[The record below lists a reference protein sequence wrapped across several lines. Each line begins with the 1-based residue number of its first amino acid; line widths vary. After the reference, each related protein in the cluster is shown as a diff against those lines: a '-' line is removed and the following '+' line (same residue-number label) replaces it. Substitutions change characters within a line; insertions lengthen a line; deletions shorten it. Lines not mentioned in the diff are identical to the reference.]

1 MGTTT
6 EKLTYLQGT
15 KDTIKNAIVAKGVEV
30 PEGTTFRAYAQKV
43 GEIKGGLTESD
54 RFTQIPTNETR
65 PYIKGNATVA
75 YAGYPIFLQ
84 MQGMGMNYHL
94 IINIYGVDNIQYE
107 AFQAWYYGGEKYT
120 NLTEKVTYS
129 KNGSGSVRNHSFYL
143 NVGVSS
149 DPVIQTQIQLNEE
162 TGQLTFTNTY
172 ANERKYGVM
181 VCGYVPK

>member
-15 KDTIKNAIVAKGVEV
+15 KDAIKNAIVAKGVEV

-84 MQGMGMNYHL
+84 MQGMGMGYNL
-94 IINIYGVDNIQYE
+94 IINIYGIDNIQYE
-107 AFQAWYYGGEKYT
+107 AFQGEYFRGEKYA
-120 NLTEKVTYS
+120 NLTEKVRYS
-129 KNGSGSVRNHSFYL
+129 KNGSGSVRNHSFNL
-143 NVGVSS
+143 SVGGSS

-172 ANERKYGVM
+172 ANEKKYGVM